1 MIVYGSPYVLQQLS
15 LPNDIPW
22 VFTYG
27 QMPMAQALALET
39 LVGAAMTVGAVDRS
53 FTD

>member
-1 MIVYGSPYVLQQLS
+1 MVYGSPYALEQLA
-15 LPNDIPW
+15 LPAAMPW

-27 QMPMAQALALET
+27 QMPMAQALALES
-39 LVGAAMTVGAVDRS
+39 LVGETVATGAVDRS